1 MKSKVFTSILVLLL
15 LGAFGQS
22 RTNAQTVDQYARGT
36 YQFSFDDGY
45 TKYVE
50 FDARGSGNGSA
61 VGQVFI
67 SDEAPYSTQDVDGAG
82 ERPESQKGFYIKA
95 QFDSLLVNKNQAVMA
110 GVIDDSSIRSL
121 IGQRVL
127 LTVEDNG
134 DNTRVPDKLTW
145 GVYKSTEISWTP
157 SDAERKEDE
166 GVGLRWVATDA
177 ERKDDEGIAMPRD
190 ESINTSRFPVS
201 SYSFV
206 EAERAAGDILV
217 QS

>member
-15 LGAFGQS
+15 LGAVGQFQ
-22 RTNAQTVDQYARGT
+22 THAQTGEQYARGT
-36 YQFSFDDGY
+36 YQFSYDDGY

-61 VGQVFI
+61 IGQMFL
-67 SDEAPYSTQDVDGAG
+67 SDEAPYSGQDLDGTG
-82 ERPESQKGFYIKA
+82 DREESHKGFYIKA
-95 QFDSLLVNKNQAVMA
+95 QFDSLLVNRNQAVMA
-110 GVIDDSSIRSL
+110 GIISDSSLRSL

-127 LTVEDNG
+127 VTVEDNG
-134 DNTRVPDKLTW
+134 DNSRVPDKLTW
-145 GVYKSTEISWTP
+145 GVYKPVERNWTP

-166 GVGLRWVATDA
+166 GVGLRWMATDA
-177 ERKDDEGIAMPRD
+177 ERKDDEGIQMPRD
-190 ESINTSRFPVS
+190 ESITTNSFPVS

-206 EAERAAGDILV
+206 ESERAAGDILV

>member
-1 MKSKVFTSILVLLL
+1 MKTKAFISILVLLL
-15 LGAFGQS
+15 LGAAGQT
-22 RTNAQTVDQYARGT
+22 RTHAQTGGQYTRGT
-36 YQFSFDDGY
+36 YQVSFEDGY

-61 VGQVFI
+61 IGQMFL
-67 SDEAPYSTQDVDGAG
+67 SDEAPSSGQDLDGTG
-82 ERPESQKGFYIKA
+82 DREESYKGFYIKA

-110 GVIDDSSIRSL
+110 GTINDSSLRSL

-145 GVYKSTEISWTP
+145 GVYKPVERNWTP
-157 SDAERKEDE
+157 SDAELKEDP
-166 GVGLRWVATDA
+166 GVGLRWMATDA

-190 ESINTSRFPVS
+190 ESITMNSFPVS

-217 QS
+217 QP